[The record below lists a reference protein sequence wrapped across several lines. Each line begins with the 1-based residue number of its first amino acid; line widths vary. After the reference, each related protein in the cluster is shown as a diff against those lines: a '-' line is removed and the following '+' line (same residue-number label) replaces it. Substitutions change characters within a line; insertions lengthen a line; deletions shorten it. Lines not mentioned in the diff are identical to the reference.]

1 MKLKREF
8 LKDLGLTDEQIEKV
22 MAEHGRGIEKFK
34 EDLDAANT
42 QIETLEEQL
51 KTANETIEEFKEMDI
66 EAIKQAAE
74 DYKTKYEKATQEAE
88 EKLNKIKF
96 DYALEK
102 ALTGAKARNIKA
114 VKALL
119 DLENLKLADDKI
131 LGLDEQLEKIKEEN
145 DFLFESEDSQKLPKF
160 VSPGGDNTKTSTGI
174 IDISKLAEQASI
186 RK

>member
-22 MAEHGRGIEKFK
+22 MAEYGRGIEKFK

-42 QIETLEEQL
+42 QIETLKEQL

-74 DYKTKYEKATQEAE
+74 DYKAKYEKATQEAE

-145 DFLFESEDSQKLPKF
+145 DFLFEAEVKEKTPKF
-160 VSPGGDNTKTSTGI
+160 VRPGGGDSAPKVEDLGSA
-174 IDISKLAEQASI
+174 LAEYYKKQ
-186 RK
+186 

>member
-1 MKLKREF
+1 MKREF
-8 LKDLGLTDEQIEKV
+8 LKELGLTDEQIEKV
-22 MAEHGRGIEKFK
+22 MAEHGKGIEKFK

-42 QIETLEEQL
+42 QTETLQEQL
-51 KTANETIEEFKEMDI
+51 KTANEMIEEFKGMDI

-74 DYKTKYEKATQEAE
+74 DYKAKYEKATQEAE

-102 ALTGAKARNIKA
+102 ALTGAKARNIRA

-145 DFLFESEDSQKLPKF
+145 DFLFKSEDNQKLPKF
-160 VSPGGDNTKTSTGI
+160 VGPGGDDTKTSTGT

>member
-1 MKLKREF
+1 MKREF

-22 MAEHGRGIEKFK
+22 MAEHGKGIEKFK

-42 QIETLEEQL
+42 QIETLKEQL
-51 KTANETIEEFKEMDI
+51 KTANETIEEFKGMDI

-74 DYKTKYEKATQEAE
+74 DYKAKYEKATQEAE

-119 DLENLKLADDKI
+119 DMEGLKLTEDKI
-131 LGLDEQLEKIKEEN
+131 LGLDEQLEKIKKEN
-145 DFLFESEDSQKLPKF
+145 EFLFETDDKKEPPKF
-160 VSPGGDNTKTSTGI
+160 VRPGGGDPAPKVEDLGSA
-174 IDISKLAEQASI
+174 LAEYYN
-186 RK
+186 KNND